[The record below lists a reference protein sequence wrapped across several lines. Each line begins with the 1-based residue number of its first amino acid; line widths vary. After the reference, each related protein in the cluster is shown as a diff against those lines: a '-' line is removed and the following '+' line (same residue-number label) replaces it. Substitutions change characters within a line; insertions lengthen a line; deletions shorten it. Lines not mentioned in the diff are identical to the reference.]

1 VLIEEDLAIKEQ
13 EKEKVVR
20 ANILTQG
27 KREYMNTLLTKVIVN
42 QEILVSTLQ
51 KEETIVA
58 SNEFHNTIATS
69 FLRFLNPT
77 IHALCRQV
85 DAQ

>member
-1 VLIEEDLAIKEQ
+1 
-13 EKEKVVR
+13 VVR

-27 KREYMNTLLTKVIVN
+27 KREYMNTLLTKVIAN

-58 SNEFHNTIATS
+58 SSEFDNTIATF
-69 FLRFLNPT
+69 FLRFLNPA